1 MTLPTTQDLMRPVL
15 EAHEEGAE
23 LKVADLLPLLVPI
36 FDITPEEQTRQ
47 QRSGD
52 VTLVQRVNWAREYLV
67 QKGLLERPSWGV
79 TAATAEGLR
88 VAASDEA
95 VASPINDWAAQPVS
109 SSSVLAA
116 MDEFDR
122 EGRDETLR
130 RHGFRRALDYM
141 VVREGREYDAKAL
154 YGIAYGIEYP
164 DEAPLRT
171 RGLQGGLLVNAKF
184 EELGFEVASR
194 KDRTVPPD
202 VSGVATGVRVWLIR
216 AGRDGRYEQLALDE
230 GVCLIGWSE
239 LGAVSPDES
248 REALKQRI
256 HEQWGES
263 RAASLAS
270 QAGQVYRFVHD
281 VAIGDL
287 VVLPMKSTPGSVAVA
302 RVTGGY
308 LYRSDGAFADTD
320 AQQTRAVDWL
330 ASDLSYERFDPD
342 LREAFGQQGTLSEIS
357 KPNASQRIIDVIGGA
372 DASAIH
378 LVLKWSAALDPETV
392 DKHLGVVEVH
402 GASWWGRKS
411 NPGVTGLAES
421 WITTLRAQLENG
433 STTFVFLYSAQSTW
447 CTRLLDITTDAA
459 EIEPELRPP
468 DADSDSHV
476 SLWVKLTE
484 FEEVDPSEIT
494 DGYVLASSGDP
505 VTRGGLGNQTP
516 LIIRAL
522 SASVPG
528 RYFILEWPH
537 AETADQGAATA
548 EYRWTAEASGAA
560 RQLAHSPG
568 ARFVYRLPEDA
579 AGGGEWS
586 YLGSGR
592 IGQVTT
598 AVIDGVEHFAA
609 TIDDLAP
616 FVTPVALSAGLHVTA
631 AASIQPITRV
641 QFNKLVEAGGGST
654 AVAEFGLEGIREA
667 AEQRGLNLPSDLY
680 VQLLAALLSGKH
692 VILTGPPG
700 TAKTTLAQAVAEA
713 ARAAGQC
720 DGYLLTTATADWTT
734 YETIGGLRPAGPDEL
749 QFEEGHFIRA
759 IRDRQWLVIDELN
772 RSHFDRA
779 FGQLFT
785 VLSGQSVVLPYR
797 RPGQLGHLALV
808 PEGADAPGLGLD
820 VLEIPQSWRVIA
832 TMNVFDKTLLF
843 EMSFALM
850 RRFAFIEVASPSAA
864 VFEGLI
870 DKASSGD
877 PRAAGL
883 TKQLLRLRVVRDVG
897 PAVYMDLARYLR
909 ERVALGDAEDGQL
922 LFEGF
927 YSYLLPQF
935 EGIDAATGDRLYA
948 LLAPLVSGGA
958 RNERLRATLNAVLG
972 LELQEPT
979 VIENGL
985 DDEGAA
991 EQPSS

>member
-1 MTLPTTQDLMRPVL
+1 MALPSIQQLMRPVL
-15 EAHEEGAE
+15 EAHQAGEEMRVG
-23 LKVADLLPLLVPI
+23 DLIARLVPV
-36 FDITPEEQTRQ
+36 FSITQEEQERLQ
-47 QRSGD
+47 PSGD
-52 VTLVQRVNWAREYLV
+52 VTLVQRVNWARENLV
-67 QKGLLERPSWGV
+67 QKGLLDRPSWGV
-79 TAATAEGLR
+79 TAITPEGLR
-88 VAASDEA
+88 V
-95 VASPINDWAAQPVS
+95 VASGESIAAPVNDWAAQSVS
-109 SSSVLAA
+109 RSSVLAA
-116 MDEFDR
+116 MNEFDR
-122 EGRDETLR
+122 EGRDETLG
-130 RHGFRRALDYM
+130 RHGFRRALDYL
-141 VVREGREYDAKAL
+141 VVHEGREYDAKAL
-154 YGIAYGIEYP
+154 YGIAYGIQYP

-171 RGLQGGLLVNAKF
+171 RGLQGGLQVNAKF
-184 EELGFEVASR
+184 EELGFEVVSR
-194 KDRTVPPD
+194 RSTPEPTDI
-202 VSGVATGVRVWLIR
+202 SGVDTGVRVWLIR

-239 LGAVSPDES
+239 LGPISPEES
-248 REALKQRI
+248 RESLKQRI
-256 HEQWGES
+256 RDQWGEP

-287 VVLPMKSTPGSVAVA
+287 VVLPRKSTPGNVAVA

-308 LYRSDGAFADTD
+308 LYRSDGAFAGTD

-330 ASDLSYERFDPD
+330 ATGLPYERFDPD

-378 LVLKWSAALDPETV
+378 LVLKWSAAIDPETV
-392 DKHLGVVEVH
+392 DKHREVVDAH
-402 GASWWGRKS
+402 GASWWGRQSK
-411 NPGVTGLAES
+411 PGVTGLAES
-421 WITTLRAQLENG
+421 WITKLRAQLENG

-447 CTRLLDITTDAA
+447 RTRLLDITTDAA
-459 EIEPELRPP
+459 QIEPELRPS
-468 DADSDSHV
+468 DAGSDAHI
-476 SLWVKLTE
+476 SLWAKLTE
-484 FEEVDPSEIT
+484 FEKVDPSEIT
-494 DGYVLASSGDP
+494 DGYVLANSGDP
-505 VTRGGLGNQTP
+505 VTSGGLGNQTP

-522 SASVPG
+522 SASLPG
-528 RYFILEWPH
+528 RYFILDWRPP
-537 AETADQGAATA
+537 AAVDGTEGLA
-548 EYRWTAEASGAA
+548 EYRWTTEAPGAA
-560 RQLAHSPG
+560 RQLANSPG
-568 ARFVYRLPEDA
+568 ARFVYRRPDA
-579 AGGGEWS
+579 VDGAEPS

-592 IGQVTT
+592 IAQVT
-598 AVIDGVEHFAA
+598 AEVIDGVEHFAA
-609 TIDDLAP
+609 TIEGLAP
-616 FVTPVALSAGLHVTA
+616 FATPVPLSAGPHA
-631 AASIQPITRV
+631 AAEASIQPITRV
-641 QFNKLVEAGGGST
+641 QFNKLLEAGGGPPP
-654 AVAEFGLEGIREA
+654 VAELGLEGIREA
-667 AEQRGLNLPSDLY
+667 AEQRGLNLPSEVY

-749 QFEEGHFIRA
+749 RFEEGHFLRA

-785 VLSGQSVVLPYR
+785 VLSGQPVVLPYR
-797 RPGQLGHLALV
+797 RPGQDGDLALV
-808 PEGADAPGLGLD
+808 PEGIGAPGPGLD

-850 RRFAFIEVASPSAA
+850 RRFAFIEVASPSPA

-870 DKASSGD
+870 DKASSAD
-877 PRAAGL
+877 ARAADL
-883 TKQLLRLRVVRDVG
+883 TKTLLGLRAVKDLG

-935 EGIDAATGDRLYA
+935 EGIAAATGDRLYA
-948 LLAPLVSGGA
+948 LLAPLMSGA
-958 RNERLRATLNAVLG
+958 SRKERLRATLNAVLG
-972 LELQEPT
+972 LELQAPTLTGDEP
-979 VIENGL
+979 

-991 EQPSS
+991 EQPLP

>member
-1 MTLPTTQDLMRPVL
+1 MALPSIQQLMRPVL
-15 EAHEEGAE
+15 EAHQAGDGMRVGDVIGR
-23 LKVADLLPLLVPI
+23 LIPV
-36 FDITPEEQTRQ
+36 FSITQEEQEQRQ
-47 QRSGD
+47 QSGD
-52 VTLVQRVNWAREYLV
+52 VTLVQRVNWARENLV
-67 QKGLLERPSWGV
+67 QKGLLDRPSQGV
-79 TAATAEGLR
+79 TTITPEGVR
-88 VAASDEA
+88 IAASDEI
-95 VASPINDWAAQPVS
+95 VSSPRNDWAALPVS
-109 SSSVLAA
+109 RASVLAA
-116 MDEFDR
+116 MAEFDR

-130 RHGFRRALDYM
+130 RHGFRRALDYL
-141 VVREGREYDAKAL
+141 VVHEGREYDAKAL
-154 YGIAYGIEYP
+154 YGIAHAVEYP
-164 DEAPLRT
+164 EEASLRT
-171 RGLQGGLLVNAKF
+171 RGLQGGLEVNAKF
-184 EELGFEVASR
+184 AELGFEVVSKKA
-194 KDRTVPPD
+194 RTEPPD
-202 VSGVATGVRVWLIR
+202 VSGVGTGGRVWLIR
-216 AGRDGRYEQLALDE
+216 AGRDGLYEQLAINE

-239 LGAVSPDES
+239 LGAIPSDET

-256 HEQWGES
+256 QDEWGES
-263 RAASLAS
+263 RPASLAS

-287 VVLPMKSTPGSVAVA
+287 VVLPLRSALGHVAVG
-302 RVTGGY
+302 RVTGRY
-308 LYRSDGAFADTD
+308 LYRSDGAFANTD

-330 ASDLSYERFDPD
+330 ASELSYERFDPD

-357 KPNASQRIIDVIGGA
+357 KPNASQRIIDVVGGA

-378 LVLKWSAALDPETV
+378 LVLKWSADRDAATV
-392 DKHLGVVEVH
+392 DKHREVVGVH
-402 GASWWGRKS
+402 GASWWGRESK
-411 NPGVTGLAES
+411 PGVTGLAET
-421 WITTLRAQLENG
+421 WITKLRAQLENG
-433 STTFVFLYSAQSTW
+433 STTFVFLHSAQSTW
-447 CTRLLDITTDAA
+447 RTRLLDVTTDEVDAD
-459 EIEPELRPP
+459 PELRTAAVGP
-468 DADSDSHV
+468 DAHI

-494 DGYVLASSGDP
+494 DGYVLANSGDP
-505 VTRGGLGNQTP
+505 VTSGGLGNQTP
-516 LIIRAL
+516 LIIRAV
-522 SASVPG
+522 SASLPG
-528 RYFILEWPH
+528 RYFILEWRQ
-537 AETADQGAATA
+537 AAADEGDVVV
-548 EYRWTAEASGAA
+548 EYRWTAEVSGAT
-560 RQLAHSPG
+560 RQLANSPG
-568 ARFVYRLPEDA
+568 ARFVYRRRDDAVDED
-579 AGGGEWS
+579 GPS

-592 IGQVTT
+592 IARV
-598 AVIDGVEHFAA
+598 AVEEIDGVEHFAA
-609 TIDDLAP
+609 TIEDLAP
-616 FVTPVALSAGLHVTA
+616 FATPVPLSAGPHA
-631 AASIQPITRV
+631 PAEASIQPITRV
-641 QFNKLVEAGGGST
+641 QFNKLLEAGGGPPP
-654 AVAEFGLEGIREA
+654 VAELGLEGIREA
-667 AEQRGLNLPSDLY
+667 AEQRGLNLPSEIY

-749 QFEEGHFIRA
+749 QFEEGHFLRA

-785 VLSGQSVVLPYR
+785 VLSGQPVVLPYR
-797 RPGQLGHLALV
+797 RPGQSGDLALV
-808 PEGADAPGLGLD
+808 PEGVDAPSAGLD

-850 RRFAFIEVASPSAA
+850 RRFAFIEVASPSPA

-883 TKQLLRLRVVRDVG
+883 TKVLLGLRAVKDLG

-909 ERVALGDAEDGQL
+909 ERIALGDAEDGQL

-948 LLAPLVSGGA
+948 LLAPLMGGGS
-958 RNERLRATLNAVLG
+958 RKERLRATLTAVLG
-972 LELQEPT
+972 LELEEATLIEDEP
-979 VIENGL
+979 

-991 EQPSS
+991 EQPSP